1 MPVVG
6 REGIVELTMSV
17 FEFLDGDM
25 GGKDGPMAVFSIAT
39 HPIATVDR

>member
-1 MPVVG
+1 MG
-6 REGIVELTMSV
+6 MGGEGIVELNRSV
-17 FEFLDGDM
+17 FEVLDGGI